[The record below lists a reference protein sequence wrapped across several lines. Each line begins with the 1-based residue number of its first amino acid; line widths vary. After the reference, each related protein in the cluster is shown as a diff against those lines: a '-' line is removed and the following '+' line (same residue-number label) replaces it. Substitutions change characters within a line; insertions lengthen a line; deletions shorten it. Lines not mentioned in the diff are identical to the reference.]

1 MEKGKKKGAIT
12 YTEIMD
18 ALEEIELDKDQID
31 EIYDNFAT
39 MGIDVIGGRE
49 EDSDEDEDEKIEK
62 TEEEPVENDVN
73 LLKGV
78 NVDDPVRMYLKEIGK
93 VALLTAEEEVDLAKK
108 WLKAMKRLRKIG

>member
-1 MEKGKKKGAIT
+1 
-12 YTEIMD
+12 
-18 ALEEIELDKDQID
+18 
-31 EIYDNFAT
+31 

-108 WLKAMKRLRKIG
+108 MAEGDEKAKKKLVEANLRLCRQRNVVFRFNTGRKFGAH